1 MQQAHNGNHFMEDVV
16 DLPTQML
23 IKQLAKHTP

>member
-1 MQQAHNGNHFMEDVV
+1 MQQAHNGNLFMEDVV
-16 DLPTQML
+16 DLPKQML